1 MSNRK
6 NLDKF
11 TLIELL
17 VVITIIAI
25 LAAMLLP
32 ALAESRKR
40 AKRVVCASNQNQ
52 SMKIML
58 MRATDNDRELL
69 AVPSDPVAKTNR
81 PAVIRVHTS
90 SAWPAIGSTW
100 DFREEMVDYFA
111 GNKTANEAINDS
123 APDFAVW
130 HCPSI
135 GAKQIDDPDVSGMQ
149 NSVYGSFNY
158 FPGRKWPQMGG
169 NGTKPYP
176 YKLSQLTSTHAVLMD
191 RTELWT
197 NTWHVNHGIGG
208 ELKDWSG
215 GVARHLQGGAPVG
228 AMITFADG
236 HVGWHRA
243 SELTHSGRVAEVHSD
258 RWVRSVL
265 PE

>member
-1 MSNRK
+1 MKLSK
-6 NLDKF
+6 ETDFF

-32 ALAESRKR
+32 ALAQSRER
-40 AKRVVCASNQNQ
+40 AKRVVCAANQSQ

-58 MRATDNDRELL
+58 LRATDMDRQLL
-69 AVPSDPVAKTNR
+69 AVPNSSVATANR
-81 PAVIRVHTS
+81 PAVIRVHS
-90 SAWPAIGSTW
+90 SSSWPAIGGTW
-100 DFREEMVDYFA
+100 DFRKEMVDYFA
-111 GNKTANEAINDS
+111 GNKTASEAINDS
-123 APDFAVW
+123 TPDFAVW
-130 HCPSI
+130 HCASI
-135 GAKQIDDPDVSGMQ
+135 NPKQIDDPDASGMQ

-169 NGTKPYP
+169 SGSEPYP
-176 YKLSQLTSTHAVLMD
+176 YKLSQLTGTHPVLMD
-191 RTELWT
+191 RTELWS
-197 NTWHVNHGIGG
+197 NTWHVNHGQGG
-208 ELKDWSG
+208 KLTDWSG
-215 GVARHLQGGAPVG
+215 GIARHLQGGAPEG

-236 HVGWHRA
+236 SVRWHRGN
-243 SELTHSGRVAEVHSD
+243 ELTHAGRVAEVHGN